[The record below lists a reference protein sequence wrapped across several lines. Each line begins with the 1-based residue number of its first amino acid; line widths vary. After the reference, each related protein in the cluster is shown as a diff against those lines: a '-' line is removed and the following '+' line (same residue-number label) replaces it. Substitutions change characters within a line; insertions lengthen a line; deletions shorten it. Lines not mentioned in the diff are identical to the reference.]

1 LKRFLTPLLVFS
13 LGIFV
18 SYCAFALGEDDV
30 YPTAT
35 AALTGRAIGFSTKLE
50 SAGL

>member
-1 LKRFLTPLLVFS
+1 

-18 SYCAFALGEDDV
+18 SLWVLRFREDDV
-30 YPTAT
+30 YPIAA

-50 SAGL
+50 SARL